1 MTLTFLWAF
10 LEFVAD
16 SVFRLGTL
24 APVTAVPPS
33 SSYKITMPFLLF
45 TGLLTL
51 IKSRFAEFLKFK
63 FVLDSGCLNLRSS
76 SRDF

>member
-24 APVTAVPPS
+24 EPVTAVPPS

-63 FVLDSGCLNLRSS
+63 FVLDSGSLNFRCSS
-76 SRDF
+76 KDF